1 MVDILPLVA
10 GSGSGLTGAHDPLVC
25 QVSLDTVQLYCE

>member
-10 GSGSGLTGAHDPLVC
+10 GSGSGLTGAHDPLVWI
-25 QVSLDTVQLYCE
+25 VSVDTVHFYCE